1 MVARLTPDQ
10 KVACSNHVG
19 VTNFFF
25 SLSLLHFLLISNHSF
40 YFLGLVTFRP
50 LLTKLSFAGC
60 QLSAFQICPVRNI
73 SAAKTLALPPDFSC
87 FFVLQ
92 FVFKVLHGGRKA
104 WEHLLQG

>member
-40 YFLGLVTFRP
+40 YFLGLVTFHP

-60 QLSAFQICPVRNI
+60 QSSAFQICPVRNI
-73 SAAKTLALPPDFSC
+73 SAAETLALPPDFLLC
-87 FFVLQ
+87 FVLW

-104 WEHLLQG
+104 WEHLLRG